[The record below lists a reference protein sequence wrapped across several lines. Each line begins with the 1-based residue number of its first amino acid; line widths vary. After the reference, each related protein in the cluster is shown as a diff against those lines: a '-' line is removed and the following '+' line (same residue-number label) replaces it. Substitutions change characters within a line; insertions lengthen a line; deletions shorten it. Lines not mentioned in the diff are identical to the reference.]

1 MDQTCYMA
9 EVVNEFQKENDSN
22 WNKQLISQDL
32 MSLIK
37 SQKKQRVGELS
48 TITLAYVFQRK
59 GSRKAKHTK
68 RLKVLL
74 DSGCGATMIN
84 KEHVKDLP
92 KQISNQNWN
101 TKSGTFKTNGTCKVT
116 FSLPQFHQNREI
128 TWKMHV
134 EESNTSNNTYEIIIA
149 RDLMHEIGFKK
160 DFHTG
165 RKESDNT

>member
-1 MDQTCYMA
+1 MMD
-9 EVVNEFQKENDSN
+9 
-22 WNKQLISQDL
+22 LIMRS
-32 MSLIK
+32 
-37 SQKKQRVGELS
+37 KKQRVRELS

-74 DSGCGATMIN
+74 DSDYGATMIN

-116 FSLPQFHQNREI
+116 FSLPQFHKNREI

-134 EESNTSNNTYEIIIA
+134 DESPVEENTYDMIIGRDLLHELGIII
-149 RDLMHEIGFKK
+149 
-160 DFHTG
+160 DFSRATLSW
-165 RKESDNT
+165 ENA